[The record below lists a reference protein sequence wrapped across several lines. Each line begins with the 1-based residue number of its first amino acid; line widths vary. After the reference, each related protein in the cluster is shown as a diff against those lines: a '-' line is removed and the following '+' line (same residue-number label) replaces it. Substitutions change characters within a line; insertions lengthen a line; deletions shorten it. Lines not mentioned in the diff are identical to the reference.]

1 MQSTILMLLTSAL
14 LSTSVFAG
22 GADERKPATIQVK
35 RISPVLY
42 VAEVEPCV
50 KFWVERMGFEAGAQV
65 PDGDELAFAIVQ
77 KGDLELM
84 YQSYASAEKDQGS
97 ATEKVAPHGSTFL
110 YVEVDDL
117 DRALSAMQGVDLV
130 QPVHTTFY
138 GMKEFIVK
146 DPGGHLV
153 TFAQPAQK

>member
-1 MQSTILMLLTSAL
+1 MHSTTLMLLASAL
-14 LSTSVFAG
+14 LSASVFAAS
-22 GADERKPATIQVK
+22 ADQGQPASARVK
-35 RISPVLY
+35 RITPVLY
-42 VAEVEPCV
+42 VADVEPCV
-50 KFWVERMGFEAGAQV
+50 KFWVERMGFTAGAQV
-65 PDGDELAFAIVQ
+65 PDGDKLAFAIVQ

-97 ATEKVAPHGSTFL
+97 AAEKVMPQGSTFL
-110 YVEVDDL
+110 YVEVEDL
-117 DRALSAMQGVDLV
+117 DRALEAMKGVNLI

-153 TFAQPAQK
+153 TFAQPVQK